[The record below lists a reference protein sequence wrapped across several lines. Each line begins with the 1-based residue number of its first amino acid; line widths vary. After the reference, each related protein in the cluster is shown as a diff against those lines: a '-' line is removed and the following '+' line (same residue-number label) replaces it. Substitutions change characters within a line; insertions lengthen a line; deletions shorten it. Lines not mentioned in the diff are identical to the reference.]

1 MQKEICFGA
10 DFAGMLLAYFG
21 KKYYLCT
28 EIVPLRSE
36 HGDNEIMDKIR
47 NFCIIAHIDHG
58 KSTLADRMIE
68 LTQTVDK
75 REMENQ
81 VLDDM
86 DLEKE
91 RGITIKS
98 HAIQMQYKGY
108 TLNLIDT
115 PGHVDFSYEVS
126 RSIAACEGA
135 LLVVDASQGVQAQTI
150 SNLYMALEHDLEI
163 IPVMNKCDMDSAM
176 PEMVE
181 DEIIDLLGCKREDIL
196 RCSAK
201 TGDGV
206 PAILDAIVE
215 RIPAPQGD
223 PNAPLQCL
231 VFDSVFNSFRGI
243 IAYFKVVNGTM
254 HTGDRVRFFNTGKEY
269 DADEIGVLKLSM
281 QPTESISAGNVGY
294 IISGI
299 KTSAEVKVGDTITH
313 VARPCD
319 KAIAG
324 FEEAKS
330 MVFAGVYPIEAEDYE
345 DLRTSL
351 EKLQL
356 NDAALTFTPES
367 SVALGFG
374 FRCGFL
380 GLLHMEIVQE
390 RLDRE
395 FDMDVITTVP
405 NVSYNVYT
413 KDGGMIEVHN
423 PAGMPDLTLIDHIEE
438 PYIRASI
445 ITTSNFIG
453 PIMTL
458 CLSKRGELV
467 KQEYISG
474 NRMELYF
481 DMPLGEIVID
491 FYDKLKS
498 ISKGYASFDWHM
510 NGFRPS
516 NLVKLDILLNGEQ
529 VDALSTLTHRDNAVD
544 FGRRMCEKLKELL
557 PRQQFDIAIQ
567 AAIGAKIIARETVKQ
582 VRKDVLAKCYGGDV
596 SRKRKLLEKQKK
608 GKKRMKQIGNVE
620 VPQKAFL
627 AVLKLD

>member
-1 MQKEICFGA
+1 MLIYKKNTKQTQEFANFFVSLFKIFFMQK
-10 DFAGMLLAYFG
+10 
-21 KKYYLCT
+21 
-28 EIVPLRSE
+28 
-36 HGDNEIMDKIR
+36 HIR

-58 KSTLADRMIE
+58 KSTLADRLLE
-68 LTQTVDK
+68 YTQTIRVT
-75 REMENQ
+75 EGQM
-81 VLDDM
+81 LDDM

-98 HAIQMQYKGY
+98 HAIQMLYTYEGEQYK
-108 TLNLIDT
+108 LNLIDT

-135 LLVVDASQGVQAQTI
+135 LLVVDATQGVQAQTI
-150 SNLYMALEHDLEI
+150 SNLYMAIDHDLEI
-163 IPVMNKCDMDSAM
+163 IPVINKCDMPNAM
-176 PEMVE
+176 PEEVE
-181 DEIIDLLGCKREDIL
+181 DEIVDLIGCKHEDIIRASGKTGMGVEDIL
-196 RCSAK
+196 KA
-201 TGDGV
+201 V
-206 PAILDAIVE
+206 VE
-215 RIPAPQGD
+215 RIPSPAGD
-223 PNAPLQCL
+223 EDAPLQAL
-231 VFDSVFNSFRGI
+231 IFDSVFNSFRGI
-243 IAYFKVVNGTM
+243 IAYFKIVNG
-254 HTGDRVRFFNTGKEY
+254 HIRKGEEVVFINTGKEY
-269 DADEIGVLKLSM
+269 KADEIGVLKMDLS
-281 QPTESISAGNVGY
+281 PRDELHCGDVGY
-294 IISGI
+294 IVSGI
-299 KTSAEVKVGDTITH
+299 KTATEVKVGDTITTISNTNR
-313 VARPCD
+313 VA
-319 KAIAG
+319 ISG
-324 FEEAKS
+324 FEEVKP
-330 MVFAGVYPIEAEDYE
+330 MVFAGVYPIESEDFE
-345 DLRTSL
+345 NLRASL

-356 NDAALTFTPES
+356 NDASLTFMPES

-405 NVSYNVYT
+405 NVSYLVYD
-413 KDGGMIEVHN
+413 KQGEVKEVHN
-423 PAGMPDLTLIDHIEE
+423 PAGMPDQTLIDHIEE
-438 PYIRASI
+438 PYIHASV
-445 ITTSNFIG
+445 ITTANFIG

-458 CLSKRGELV
+458 CLGKRGELV

-474 NRMELYF
+474 NRVELQYL
-481 DMPLGEIVID
+481 MPLGEIVID

-498 ISKGYASFDWHM
+498 ISKGYASFDYHQA
-510 NGFRPS
+510 GFRPS
-516 NLVKLDILLNGEQ
+516 KLIKLDILLNGEP
-529 VDALSTLTHRDNAVD
+529 VDALSTLTHVDNAVD

-608 GKKRMKQIGNVE
+608 GKKRMKQIGNVQ

>member
-1 MQKEICFGA
+1 MK
-10 DFAGMLLAYFG
+10 
-21 KKYYLCT
+21 
-28 EIVPLRSE
+28 
-36 HGDNEIMDKIR
+36 NIR

-58 KSTLADRMIE
+58 KSTLADRMLE
-68 LTQTVDK
+68 YTHTVDP

-98 HAIQMQYKGY
+98 HAIQMQWKGY

-176 PEMVE
+176 PDMVE
-181 DEIIDLLGCKREDIL
+181 DEIVELLGCKREEIL
-196 RCSAK
+196 RVSAK
-201 TGDGV
+201 TGMGV
-206 PAILDAIVE
+206 EETLDAIVE

-223 PNAPLQCL
+223 PDAPLQAL
-231 VFDSVFNSFRGI
+231 IFDSVFNSFRGI
-243 IAYFKVVNGTM
+243 IAYFKVVNGRIRQ
-254 HTGDRVRFFNTGKEY
+254 GDMVKFFNTGKEY
-269 DADEIGVLKLSM
+269 DADEIGVLKMDM
-281 QPTESISAGNVGY
+281 QPEKELSAGNVGY

-299 KTSAEVKVGDTITH
+299 KTSTEVKVGDTITH
-313 VARPCD
+313 VSRPCE
-319 KAIAG
+319 KAIEG
-324 FEEAKS
+324 FEEVKP
-330 MVFAGVYPIEAEDYE
+330 MVFAGVYPIETEDFE
-345 DLRTSL
+345 NLRASL

-356 NDAALTFTPES
+356 NDASLTFTPES

-405 NVSYNVYT
+405 NVSYRVYT
-413 KDGGMIEVHN
+413 KDGQMHEVHN
-423 PAGMPDLTLIDHIEE
+423 PAGMPDPTLIDRIEE

-445 ITTSNFIG
+445 ITTTTYIG

-458 CLSKRGELV
+458 CLDKRGELV

-474 NRMELYF
+474 NRVEIYF
-481 DMPLGEIVID
+481 DLPLGEIVID

-498 ISKGYASFDWHM
+498 ISKGYASFDYHQS
-510 NGFRPS
+510 GFRES
-516 NLVKLDILLNGEQ
+516 DLVKLDILLNGEQ
-529 VDALSTLTHRDNAVD
+529 VDALSTLTHRSNAVD

-596 SRKRKLLEKQKK
+596 SRKRKLLEKQKR
-608 GKKRMKQIGNVE
+608 GKKRMKQIGNVQ